1 MKILLLMLTTTC
13 AVALSTALGADYSV
27 VERGPHHLVWAKVTW
42 QTDASGRITART
54 NSYTELTSGMH
65 YQDPKSG
72 Q

>member
-1 MKILLLMLTTTC
+1 MKTMFPILTIIGT
-13 AVALSTALGADYSV
+13 VAISTASEADYSV
-27 VERGPHHLVWAKVTW
+27 VERGPHHRVWAKVTW